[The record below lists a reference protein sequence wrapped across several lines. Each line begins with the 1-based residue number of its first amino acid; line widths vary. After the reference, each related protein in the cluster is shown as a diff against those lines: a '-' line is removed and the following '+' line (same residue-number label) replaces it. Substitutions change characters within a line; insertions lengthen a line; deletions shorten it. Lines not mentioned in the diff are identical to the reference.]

1 MWVIYENV
9 KKERKNSWT
18 NILLFLLFV
27 IFCLVWFWYSI
38 YLKYQ
43 NYLAIEDKKVDTI
56 NQIKEEYEKQEEV
69 NKKYEEI
76 INNYQWEVENIELL
90 SWWNKTEDDETNT
103 WNKTTNEIL
112 NWLLWEIT
120 QSKQVSE
127 VLSEKVIQQQKEQEE
142 NEKEKESLLFK
153 WSFCILGSRDKEKKE
168 FFNSFSY
175 NNQFLA
181 DSYIKKMN
189 MVEEEYTMYC
199 FKNTKIYKEIYQRYR
214 KKILSDKSFR
224 AQWMQ
229 SLIKYLSRQSEAY
242 YKITFTRQHWW
253 NLWKYTWCLMK
264 WSNWLDF
271 LKYANISIYWTTIQD
286 LLKQWVI
293 SNNCQIDKIDNIF
306 VFHKNTWFRKY
317 YDDLFISKEMYNI
330 NKWTSKYKQWYEN
343 INYDDWLAKFVNYLN
358 TAEFQFKDEYI
369 WSLDYH
375 DDVLLK
381 DRDFYYTPTM
391 KTLFHLFLE
400 EIATWLFNK
409 NWFETYLNQN

>member
-90 SWWNKTEDDETNT
+90 SWWNKTEEDETNT
-103 WNKTTNEIL
+103 WNQTTNEIL

-153 WSFCILGSRDKEKKE
+153 WSFV
-168 FFNSFSY
+168 Y
-175 NNQFLA
+175 
-181 DSYIKKMN
+181 
-189 MVEEEYTMYC
+189 
-199 FKNTKIYKEIYQRYR
+199 
-214 KKILSDKSFR
+214 
-224 AQWMQ
+224 
-229 SLIKYLSRQSEAY
+229 
-242 YKITFTRQHWW
+242 
-253 NLWKYTWCLMK
+253 
-264 WSNWLDF
+264 
-271 LKYANISIYWTTIQD
+271 
-286 LLKQWVI
+286 
-293 SNNCQIDKIDNIF
+293 
-306 VFHKNTWFRKY
+306 
-317 YDDLFISKEMYNI
+317 
-330 NKWTSKYKQWYEN
+330 
-343 INYDDWLAKFVNYLN
+343 
-358 TAEFQFKDEYI
+358 
-369 WSLDYH
+369 
-375 DDVLLK
+375 
-381 DRDFYYTPTM
+381 
-391 KTLFHLFLE
+391 
-400 EIATWLFNK
+400 
-409 NWFETYLNQN
+409 